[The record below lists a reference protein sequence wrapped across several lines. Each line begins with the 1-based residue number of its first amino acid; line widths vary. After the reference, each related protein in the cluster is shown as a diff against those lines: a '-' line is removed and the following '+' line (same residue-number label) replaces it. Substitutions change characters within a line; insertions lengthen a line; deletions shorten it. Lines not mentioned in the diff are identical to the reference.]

1 MLSLHLTQLS
11 SRTLVIDSLLLL
23 FIIVSPVKFVL
34 AGLFCVASAGMLQK
48 KSIFAAM
55 KITSIIRVVAVAA
68 IVVAHCV
75 ATRLSAESFV
85 RIDKTRLTL
94 TLMTTDGD
102 TLAHYPIACGRGYG
116 QKLRQGDLRTPEGIF
131 TIVSFTDAS
140 EWGHDFHDGL
150 GYIRHAYGAWF
161 IRLSAGNGIGIHG
174 THDPNSIGLRA
185 TEGCIRLRNDDLL
198 ALKPKLRRGMRVE
211 ILPERF
217 EVIPCPPLVATAG
230 ALDAT
235 RIAASVREA
244 MLGRISPV
252 ANRR

>member
-1 MLSLHLTQLS
+1 M
-11 SRTLVIDSLLLL
+11 
-23 FIIVSPVKFVL
+23 SPVKFVL
-34 AGLFCVASAGMLQK
+34 AGLFCVASAGILQK

-55 KITSIIRVVAVAA
+55 EITRIIRVAA
-68 IVVAHCV
+68 IVATVAAHCV
-75 ATRLSAESFV
+75 ATRLSAEPFV

-94 TLMTTDGD
+94 TLLTADGD

-116 QKLRQGDLRTPEGIF
+116 PKLRQGDLRTPEGIF
-131 TIVSFTDAS
+131 AIVSFTDAS

-198 ALKPKLRRGMRVE
+198 VLKPKLRRGMRVE

-217 EVIPCPPLVATAG
+217 DTIPCPPLVATAE

-235 RIAASVREA
+235 RIAARVREA
-244 MLGRISPV
+244 MLVRISPV
-252 ANRR
+252 VR